1 LGSTSSGAGLAFH
14 DHPAFNNA
22 RAFTAQSSENR
33 GALAGIKVVDLT
45 TARSGPTCVRQ
56 FVDLGAEAL
65 RVCKPGHVEATP
77 NGMMTLVSHRLVG
90 GSPINKS

>member
-1 LGSTSSGAGLAFH
+1 MTIEPSTTPERS
-14 DHPAFNNA
+14 PRNPP
-22 RAFTAQSSENR
+22 ENQ

-56 FVDLGAEAL
+56 LVDLGAEAL

-90 GSPINKS
+90 GSPIDKS